1 MATAETVAV
10 DTAQILV
17 VDDEPE
23 MCETCRKILTRQGHE
38 IWLAENG
45 EEGLRRLREQHI
57 DLAILDLRLPDMDG
71 LEVLRRA
78 KTINPDIIAIMISAH
93 GTVETA
99 IEAVREGAFDYL
111 LKPFSMA
118 ELEVTTQRSLN
129 HRRLVEQNRE
139 LQDELRCIKPF
150 TDIVASSP
158 QMQKVL
164 ETIRKVATSDANIL
178 LRGESGT
185 GKELAA
191 RAIHTASRRSHR
203 PFVPIDC
210 AAMPENLLE
219 SEMFGHEKG
228 AFTGAAST
236 KRGLL
241 ETAADGTVFMD
252 EIGELPLTMQSK
264 LLRVLQDHQFRRVGG
279 TELLKTD
286 FRLIAATNR
295 DLPAMVRDG
304 SFREDLYY
312 RLNVVTVELPPLRD
326 RRSDIVPLAQ
336 HFLVHFA
343 EKNRKDVMISN
354 AAMMILEKYLW
365 PGNVRELMNAVERA
379 VSLTEFN
386 QITPLDLPR
395 NILES
400 VKGEVR
406 HSDQSFRDA
415 KNRAIEEFE
424 PRYLSQV
431 LSETSG
437 NVSEAARRS
446 GMQRSAFQRLM
457 AKYGLQRL
465 NSGGSPT

>member
-1 MATAETVAV
+1 MATAEPVAV
-10 DTAQILV
+10 DAARILV

-23 MCETCRKILTRQGHE
+23 MCETCRKILARQGHE

-45 EEGLRRLREQHI
+45 EAGLQTLREQPI

-71 LEVLRRA
+71 LEVLRQA
-78 KTINPDIIAIMISAH
+78 KRINPDIIAIMITAH
-93 GTVETA
+93 GTVDTA

-118 ELEVTTQRSLN
+118 QLEVTTQRSLN
-129 HRRLVEQNRE
+129 HRRLVEENRE
-139 LQDELRCIKPF
+139 LQGELRTIKPF
-150 TDIVASSP
+150 TEIIASSP
-158 QMQKVL
+158 QMQRVL

-191 RAIHTASRRSHR
+191 RAIHDASRRSHR
-203 PFVPIDC
+203 SFVPIDC
-210 AAMPENLLE
+210 AAMPENLLV
-219 SEMFGHEKG
+219 SEMFGYEKG
-228 AFTGAAST
+228 AFTGATCT

-241 ETAADGTVFMD
+241 ETAVNGTVFMD

-264 LLRVLQDHQFRRVGG
+264 LLRVLQDHQFRRLGG

-295 DLPAMVRDG
+295 NLPEMVKDG

-312 RLNVVTVELPPLRD
+312 RLDVVTVELPPLRD
-326 RRSDIVPLAQ
+326 RRSDIAALAQ
-336 HFLVHFA
+336 HFLRHFA
-343 EKNRKDVMISN
+343 DKSGKDVKISN

-365 PGNVRELMNAVERA
+365 PGNVRELMNVVERA

-386 QITPLDLPR
+386 QITPLDLPLG
-395 NILES
+395 ILES
-400 VKGEVR
+400 VKGTVHPNEP
-406 HSDQSFRDA
+406 SFRAA
-415 KNRAIEEFE
+415 KRRLIEEFE
-424 PRYLSQV
+424 PRYLSQM
-431 LSETSG
+431 LSESGG

-446 GMQRSAFQRLM
+446 GMKRSAFQRLM
-457 AKYGLQRL
+457 ARYNLQTVEFRR
-465 NSGGSPT
+465 

>member
-1 MATAETVAV
+1 MAAEPVVVNTPRV
-10 DTAQILV
+10 LV

-23 MCETCRKILTRQGHE
+23 MCETCRKILARQGHE

-45 EEGLRRLREQHI
+45 EAGLQRLRELPL
-57 DLAILDLRLPDMDG
+57 DLAIIDLRLPDMDG
-71 LEVLRRA
+71 LELLRQA
-78 KTINPDIIAIMISAH
+78 KKINPDIIAIMITAH
-93 GTVETA
+93 GTVDTA

-118 ELEVTTQRSLN
+118 QLEVITQRSLN
-129 HRRLVEQNRE
+129 HRRLVEENRE
-139 LQDELRCIKPF
+139 LQFQLRNIQPF
-150 TDIVASSP
+150 TEVIASSP

-191 RAIHTASRRSHR
+191 RAIHNFSRRSRR

-219 SEMFGHEKG
+219 SEMFGYEKG
-228 AFTGAAST
+228 AFTGAVST

-252 EIGELPLTMQSK
+252 EVGELPLTMQSK

-286 FRLIAATNR
+286 FRVIAATNR
-295 DLPAMVRDG
+295 NLAEMVKDG

-312 RLNVVTVELPPLRD
+312 RLDVVTIELPPLRD
-326 RRSDIVPLAQ
+326 RRSDIQPLAQ
-336 HFLVHFA
+336 HFLRHFV
-343 EKNRKDVMISN
+343 EKNGKDVKISN
-354 AAMMILEKYLW
+354 AAMMILEKYHW
-365 PGNVRELMNAVERA
+365 PGNVRELMNAIERA

-386 QITPLDLPR
+386 QITPLDLPLS
-395 NILES
+395 ILES
-400 VKGEVR
+400 VKGSVR
-406 HSDQSFRDA
+406 PTEESFRAA
-415 KNRAIEEFE
+415 KLRLIEEFE
-424 PRYLSQV
+424 TRYLSQI
-431 LSETSG
+431 LSETGG
-437 NVSEAARRS
+437 NVSEAARRC
-446 GMQRSAFQRLM
+446 GMKRSAFQRQM
-457 AKYGLQRL
+457 AKYGLQTLEFRR
-465 NSGGSPT
+465 

>member
-1 MATAETVAV
+1 MAAAEPVAV

-23 MCETCRKILTRQGHE
+23 MCETCRKILARQGHE
-38 IWLAENG
+38 IWLAESG
-45 EEGLRRLREQHI
+45 EAGLQRLREQPI

-71 LEVLRRA
+71 LEVLRQA
-78 KTINPDIIAIMISAH
+78 KRINPDIIAIMITAH
-93 GTVETA
+93 GTVDTA

-118 ELEVTTQRSLN
+118 QLEVTTQRSLN
-129 HRRLVEQNRE
+129 HRRLVEENRE
-139 LQDELRCIKPF
+139 LQGQLRSIKPF
-150 TDIVASSP
+150 TEIIASSP

-164 ETIRKVATSDANIL
+164 ETICKVAISDANIL

-191 RAIHTASRRSHR
+191 RAIHNASRRSHR

-219 SEMFGHEKG
+219 SEMFGYEKG
-228 AFTGAAST
+228 AFTGAVNT

-264 LLRVLQDHQFRRVGG
+264 MLRVLQDHQFRRVGG

-295 DLPAMVRDG
+295 NLPEMVKDG

-312 RLNVVTVELPPLRD
+312 RLNVVTIELPPLRD
-326 RRSDIVPLAQ
+326 RRSDIAPLAQ
-336 HFLVHFA
+336 HFLRHFA
-343 EKNRKDVMISN
+343 EKSGKDVKISN
-354 AAMMILEKYLW
+354 AAMMILEKYVW

-386 QITPLDLPR
+386 QITPLDLPLS
-395 NILES
+395 ILES
-400 VKGEVR
+400 VKGAVR
-406 HSDQSFRDA
+406 PTEQAFRAA
-415 KNRAIEEFE
+415 KQRLIEEFE
-424 PRYLSQV
+424 PRYLSQI
-431 LSETSG
+431 LSETGG

-446 GMQRSAFQRLM
+446 GMKRSAFQRLM
-457 AKYGLQRL
+457 AKYGLQTLEFRR
-465 NSGGSPT
+465 

>member
-1 MATAETVAV
+1 
-10 DTAQILV
+10 V

-23 MCETCRKILTRQGHE
+23 MCETCRKILARQGHQ
-38 IWLAENG
+38 IWLANNG
-45 EEGLRRLREQHI
+45 EAGLQRLREHSI

-71 LEVLRRA
+71 LEVLRQA
-78 KTINPDIIAIMISAH
+78 KKINPEIIAIMITAH
-93 GTVETA
+93 GTVDTA
-99 IEAVREGAFDYL
+99 IDAVREGAFDYL

-118 ELEVTTQRSLN
+118 QLEVTAQRSLN

-139 LQDELRCIKPF
+139 LEGELRSIKPF
-150 TDIVASSP
+150 TEIIASSP
-158 QMQKVL
+158 AMQKVL
-164 ETIRKVATSDANIL
+164 DTIRKVATSDANIL

-191 RAIHTASRRSHR
+191 RAVHNASRRSHR
-203 PFVPIDC
+203 SFVPIDC

-219 SEMFGHEKG
+219 SEMFGYERG
-228 AFTGAAST
+228 AFTGAATT

-241 ETAADGTVFMD
+241 ESAADGTVFMD
-252 EIGELPLTMQSK
+252 EIGELPLAMQSK

-279 TELLKTD
+279 TDLLKTD

-295 DLPAMVRDG
+295 NLPEMVKDG

-336 HFLVHFA
+336 HFLRHFA
-343 EKNRKDVMISN
+343 EKNVKDVRISN

-386 QITPLDLPR
+386 QITPLDLPF

-400 VKGEVR
+400 VKGPVR
-406 HSDQSFRDA
+406 PADQSFRAA
-415 KNRAIEEFE
+415 KHRLIEEFE

-431 LSETSG
+431 LSETGG

-446 GMQRSAFQRLM
+446 GMKRSAFQRLM
-457 AKYGLQRL
+457 AKYGLQTLENRR
-465 NSGGSPT
+465 

>member
-1 MATAETVAV
+1 MAAAETVAV
-10 DTAQILV
+10 DGAQILV

-23 MCETCRKILTRQGHE
+23 MRETCRKILGRQGHE
-38 IWLAENG
+38 ISLAESG
-45 EEGLRRLREQHI
+45 EAALQKLRDQPI
-57 DLAILDLRLPDMDG
+57 DLAILDLRLPDLDG

-78 KTINPDIIAIMISAH
+78 KKINPDIIAIMITAH
-93 GTVETA
+93 GTVDTA

-118 ELEVTTQRSLN
+118 QLEITTERGLN
-129 HRRLVEQNRE
+129 HRRLMEENRE
-139 LQDELRCIKPF
+139 LQGELRSIKPF
-150 TDIVASSP
+150 TEIIASSP

-191 RAIHTASRRSHR
+191 RAIHSASRRTHR

-219 SEMFGHEKG
+219 SEMFGYEKG
-228 AFTGAAST
+228 AFTGAVGT

-241 ETAADGTVFMD
+241 ETAASGTAFMD

-295 DLPAMVRDG
+295 NLSEMVKDG
-304 SFREDLYY
+304 AFREDLYY
-312 RLNVVTVELPPLRD
+312 RLNVVTIELPPLRD

-336 HFLVHFA
+336 HFLRHFA
-343 EKNRKDVMISN
+343 EKNAKDVKISN
-354 AAMMILEKYLW
+354 AAMMILEKYHW

-386 QITPLDLPR
+386 QITPLDLPLS
-395 NILES
+395 ILES
-400 VKGEVR
+400 VQGAVR
-406 HSDQSFRDA
+406 PTEESFRAA
-415 KNRAIEEFE
+415 KRHLIEEFE
-424 PRYLSQV
+424 PRYLSQL
-431 LSETSG
+431 LSETGG

-446 GMQRSAFQRLM
+446 GMKRSAFQRLM
-457 AKYGLQRL
+457 AKYALQTVEFRR
-465 NSGGSPT
+465 